1 MSPTR
6 VQVVASS
13 VIERTWRTPR
23 RPTFE
28 KGTEDDTQR
37 VFQEHFYGNEHG
49 KIVYAKTSMGPREI
63 KSVAN
68 ATKGIY
74 QWLQKQGVSWVIDS
88 ETNPGW
94 EGIPRDT
101 LW

>member
-1 MSPTR
+1 M
-6 VQVVASS
+6 Q
-13 VIERTWRTPR
+13 
-23 RPTFE
+23 
-28 KGTEDDTQR
+28 
-37 VFQEHFYGNEHG
+37 
-49 KIVYAKTSMGPREI
+49 KTSMGPREI